1 MFVVDQL
8 LAPPGT
14 SKLVPT
20 QTSLISLSD
29 FCHSRTQLSQRSKPW
44 QQQRPRSRLQ
54 LVCAVGT
61 KQGND
66 NRQSQPKRRRKRG
79 GLFIQSNGTEHLGSA
94 LERQPNRPFPGPPSG
109 EGPPLRILPVGG
121 LGEIGMNCM
130 LVGVYDRY
138 ILIDA
143 GLMFPDFSDLGMN
156 KILPDTTFL
165 AEWKDKIEA
174 VIITHGHEDHI
185 GALPWVIPALDPNT
199 PIYAGAFTMQLVR
212 RRLQEFNLFNE
223 QRFHTFKMRD
233 QFQAGPFECSPLRVT
248 HSIPDCCGLIL
259 RSEHGNIVHTGDW
272 KIEEDPVDG
281 QKFDRTVFEQIG
293 QEGAT
298 LFMSDSTNVLSP
310 GRTTSEASVEQ
321 RLMQRVLAHQGK
333 GRVVATQFAS
343 NIHRLAAV
351 KKAADAAN
359 RKMCFVGMSLNTYL
373 EAAANE
379 GMAPFD
385 PKDLIPVTDLD
396 SYDPNEVL
404 VVTTG
409 SQAEPRAALCLA
421 SREASH
427 LLKLAP
433 TDLLLYSAKI
443 IPGNDTKVM
452 SMMNNVS
459 ALGVEIAMGASEGL
473 HTSGH
478 AYRDELEEVMK
489 LVKPQ
494 HFLPVHGEY
503 SFLTAHAQL
512 AKDVGI
518 RNTSVI
524 RNGQMLGVHH
534 RRNGNEV
541 STTGASVKGM
551 QLLGDVKLRMLY
563 NDGNKGTGSDEE
575 MGIEERQQLATEG
588 IVVAAVDIVRGS
600 MASSSAQETVDAFS
614 SSSGQPPRAL
624 SRPTALRAQIRVTTR
639 AMWVDNGRLL
649 EVLHK
654 VSDVAVRRLPQDA
667 SLVAVERSVADAIRR
682 ACKEFNQRHPDVIVI
697 AHEMDPREGAAAR
710 ASLLRRKT
718 AQGMKA
724 AQKNQHQ
731 QQHQQ
736 SQQRQQQQQQRPQPA
751 QQLDMQQQQQNEEPT
766 GSSSEQDLQDKTH
779 SSMHVP
785 QRTRGRPRKTDW
797 AAVASTLEASSG
809 TPEASAPA
817 SAASSSETE
826 TSNESLTGAD
836 SAADINLTAQD
847 LSSGSA
853 HSAAPAEMPSN
864 SVDVPVKRSR
874 GRPRKSPA
882 SVQVVPAS
890 KQQPSGER
898 QTSSTSPGDLR
909 DVPAGLLKQRRDANP
924 REDPIAGSD
933 VAFD

>member
-1 MFVVDQL
+1 MTIPFLLTTYASTLLEKTLQDSSRFYSAFEEAGLCGEAVDFAQ
-8 LAPPGT
+8 AKTAATQPIGRA
-14 SKLVPT
+14 SVPVT
-20 QTSLISLSD
+20 
-29 FCHSRTQLSQRSKPW
+29 
-44 QQQRPRSRLQ
+44 
-54 LVCAVGT
+54 
-61 KQGND
+61 
-66 NRQSQPKRRRKRG
+66 
-79 GLFIQSNGTEHLGSA
+79 SNGTEHLGSA

-233 QFQAGPFECSPLRVT
+233 HFQAGPFECSPLRVT

-293 QEGAT
+293 E
-298 LFMSDSTNVLSP
+298 
-310 GRTTSEASVEQ
+310 TTSEASVEQ
-321 RLMQRVLAHQGK
+321 RLMRRVLAHQGK
-333 GRVVATQFAS
+333 GRVIATQFAS
-343 NIHRLAAV
+343 NIHRQVHRLCPAV
-351 KKAADAAN
+351 FAN
-359 RKMCFVGMSLNTYL
+359 RKICFVGMSLNTYL

-379 GMAPFD
+379 GMAPFN
-385 PKDLIPVTDLD
+385 PKELIPVTNLD

-409 SQAEPRAALCLA
+409 SQVPPVEAEPRAALCLA

-459 ALGVEIAMGASEGL
+459 ALGVEIAMGAAEGL

-512 AKDVGI
+512 AQDVGI
-518 RNTSVI
+518 KNTSVI

-614 SSSGQPPRAL
+614 SPSGQPPQAV

-639 AMWVDNGRLL
+639 AMWVDSGRLL

-718 AQGMKA
+718 AQGMRA
-724 AQKNQHQ
+724 AHKNQHQ
-731 QQHQQ
+731 QQHTQ
-736 SQQRQQQQQQRPQPA
+736 SQQRQQHQRPQPT
-751 QQLDMQQQQQNEEPT
+751 QQLDTQQQHQQQHGERT
-766 GSSSEQDLQDKTH
+766 GSSSEQDVPDNTH
-779 SSMHVP
+779 SSMPVP
-785 QRTRGRPRKTDW
+785 QRARGRPRKTDRP
-797 AAVASTLEASSG
+797 AIGA
-809 TPEASAPA
+809 TPEASASA
-817 SAASSSETE
+817 SLASSSETDN
-826 TSNESLTGAD
+826 SLESPTGAD

-853 HSAAPAEMPSN
+853 HSAAPAEIPSN
-864 SVDVPVKRSR
+864 SVDAPVKRSR
-874 GRPRKSPA
+874 GRPRKNPA

-890 KQQPSGER
+890 TQQPSGKR
-898 QTSSTSPGDLR
+898 QTSSTNPGELR
-909 DVPAGLLKQRRDANP
+909 DVPAEVLKQRRDANP
-924 REDPIAGSD
+924 REDPIVGDD

>member
-1 MFVVDQL
+1 
-8 LAPPGT
+8 
-14 SKLVPT
+14 
-20 QTSLISLSD
+20 
-29 FCHSRTQLSQRSKPW
+29 
-44 QQQRPRSRLQ
+44 
-54 LVCAVGT
+54 
-61 KQGND
+61 
-66 NRQSQPKRRRKRG
+66 
-79 GLFIQSNGTEHLGSA
+79 
-94 LERQPNRPFPGPPSG
+94 
-109 EGPPLRILPVGG
+109 
-121 LGEIGMNCM
+121 MNCM

-333 GRVVATQFAS
+333 GRVIATQFAS

-385 PKDLIPVTDLD
+385 PKELIPVTDLD

-518 RNTSVI
+518 KNTSVI

-534 RRNGNEV
+534 RRNENEV

-654 VSDVAVRRLPQDA
+654 VSDLAVRKLPQDA

-724 AQKNQHQ
+724 AQKNQQ
-731 QQHQQ
+731 QQQLHQQ
-736 SQQRQQQQQQRPQPA
+736 SQQRQQHQRPQPTH
-751 QQLDMQQQQQNEEPT
+751 QLDTQQQQQQQDEEPI
-766 GSSSEQDLQDKTH
+766 GSSPDQDVPED
-779 SSMHVP
+779 SSLPVP
-785 QRTRGRPRKTDW
+785 QRTRGRPRKTDG
-797 AAVASTLEASSG
+797 AAVDSP
-809 TPEASAPA
+809 PEASASA
-817 SAASSSETE
+817 SVASSSETE
-826 TSNESLTGAD
+826 NSIESPTGAD

-853 HSAAPAEMPSN
+853 HCAAPAEILSN
-864 SVDVPVKRSR
+864 SVDIPVKRSR

-882 SVQVVPAS
+882 SVQVAPAS
-890 KQQPSGER
+890 LQQASRDR
-898 QTSSTSPGDLR
+898 QTSSNSPGELR
-909 DVPAGLLKQRRDANP
+909 EVPAEILKQIRDANP
-924 REDPIAGSD
+924 RETPLDGDD

>member
-1 MFVVDQL
+1 MFPAAAIVR
-8 LAPPGT
+8 LAPIP
-14 SKLVPT
+14 
-20 QTSLISLSD
+20 
-29 FCHSRTQLSQRSKPW
+29 
-44 QQQRPRSRLQ
+44 
-54 LVCAVGT
+54 AE
-61 KQGND
+61 
-66 NRQSQPKRRRKRG
+66 KRRAMQPGKRKRNR
-79 GLFIQSNGTEHLGSA
+79 LFIQSDGKEHLGSA
-94 LERQPNRPFPGPPSG
+94 LDRQPNRPFPGPPSG

-156 KILPDTTFL
+156 KILPDTTFI
-165 AEWKDKIEA
+165 AEWRDKIEA
-174 VIITHGHEDHI
+174 VVITHGHEDHI

-199 PIYAGAFTMQLVR
+199 PIYGGAFTMQLVR

-233 QFQAGPFECSPLRVT
+233 TFQAGPFEIQPLRVT

-259 RSEHGNIVHTGDW
+259 RSEHGTIVHTGDW

-281 QKFDRTVFEQIG
+281 QQFDRTVFEDIG
-293 QEGAT
+293 REGAT

-310 GRTTSEASVEQ
+310 GRTVSEASVEQ
-321 RLMQRVLAHQGK
+321 RIMQRVMGHQGK
-333 GRVVATQFAS
+333 GRVIATQFAS

-359 RKMCFVGMSLNTYL
+359 RRLCFVGMSLNTYL
-373 EAAANE
+373 EAAHNV

-385 PKDLIPVTDLD
+385 PRELIAVTDLD
-396 SYDPNEVL
+396 AHDPNEVMI
-404 VVTTG
+404 VTTG

-421 SREASH
+421 SREAS
-427 LLKLAP
+427 LNLKLSP

-503 SFLTAHAQL
+503 AFLTAHAQL
-512 AKDVGI
+512 AQDIGVK
-518 RNTSVI
+518 NTSVI
-524 RNGQMLGVHH
+524 RNGQMIGVHH
-534 RRNGNEV
+534 RRNGNVV

-551 QLLGDVKLRMLY
+551 QLLGEVKLRMLY

-575 MGIEERQQLATEG
+575 MGIEERQQLAVEG
-588 IVVAAVDIVRGS
+588 IVVAAVDVVRGVS
-600 MASSSAQETVDAFS
+600 AGGPPQDPSSSSADVS
-614 SSSGQPPRAL
+614 SAA
-624 SRPTALRAQIRVTTR
+624 RPSQLRAQIRVTTR

-654 VSDVAVRRLPQDA
+654 VSDAAVKRLPGDA
-667 SLVAVERSVADAIRR
+667 SLVAVERAVADAIRR
-682 ACKEFNQRHPDVIVI
+682 GCKDFNQRRPDVIVI

-718 AQGMKA
+718 AQGIKQ
-724 AQKNQHQ
+724 AQNQQ
-731 QQHQQ
+731 N
-736 SQQRQQQQQQRPQPA
+736 QRQQQQHQH
-751 QQLDMQQQQQNEEPT
+751 LHQQQQQQQQHQVQQQLHQQRQQEEQQQVA
-766 GSSSEQDLQDKTH
+766 GSSGDQAMEDST
-779 SSMHVP
+779 P
-785 QRTRGRPRKTDW
+785 QP
-797 AAVASTLEASSG
+797 
-809 TPEASAPA
+809 PAP
-817 SAASSSETE
+817 
-826 TSNESLTGAD
+826 
-836 SAADINLTAQD
+836 
-847 LSSGSA
+847 
-853 HSAAPAEMPSN
+853 
-864 SVDVPVKRSR
+864 KKR
-874 GRPRKSPA
+874 GRPRKSETTSDNDGGIVTGSDQAGTTGDAPA
-882 SVQVVPAS
+882 KRRGRPPKSAS
-890 KQQPSGER
+890 GQ
-898 QTSSTSPGDLR
+898 SSSPGQLSE
-909 DVPAGLLKQRRDANP
+909 ASAEMLQQRTAANP
-924 REDPIAGSD
+924 RETATIGDDAAYD
-933 VAFD
+933 